1 MPVTGW
7 DDAVIAAA
15 AILGALTVIAG
26 TLYKLYGVAKRIDS
40 TIGVDDSGRT
50 LSQRLMAM
58 EDAVLPHGRESLP
71 ARVDHIEGRVERMA
85 VEVSMIRDVVVTS
98 AAASSQ
104 YRKQEQAHRDEQ
116 EARDHEA

>member
-1 MPVTGW
+1 MLAT
-7 DDAVIAAA
+7 A
-15 AILGALTVIAG
+15 AILGALTVIMGA
-26 TLYKLYGVAKRIDS
+26 LFKLYGVAKRIDA
-40 TIGVDDSGRT
+40 TIGVDDNGRT

-98 AAASSQ
+98 AAAASQ
-104 YRKQEQAHRDEQ
+104 YRETAAARRRREAEKGTTDEP
-116 EARDHEA
+116 